1 MIPMQ
6 VRSSQKSSSIIEASL
21 KRLNTPYI
29 DLLWIHV
36 WDPIEESMRVAGAA
50 TRIDEMGSG
59 ES

>member
-6 VRSSQKSSSIIEASL
+6 VRSSQKSSSIIEARL

-36 WDPIEESMRVAGAA
+36 WDPIEESMRVAGSAS
-50 TRIDEMGSG
+50 RIDEMGSG